1 MQCAGL
7 DEEVASMRSAELRLR
22 QEMASVEQKWQDVVG
37 LMQVRA
43 RRGSERARQRARCQS
58 PRAGAAR
65 IARGG
70 HRGARPRPR
79 AARSSSQPPRCPCAV
94 QAEIKTLQRK
104 VASLPKSVVER
115 FEQGAAIRAAIGDG
129 S

>member
-1 MQCAGL
+1 
-7 DEEVASMRSAELRLR
+7 
-22 QEMASVEQKWQDVVG
+22 
-37 LMQVRA
+37 
-43 RRGSERARQRARCQS
+43 
-58 PRAGAAR
+58 
-65 IARGG
+65 
-70 HRGARPRPR
+70 
-79 AARSSSQPPRCPCAV
+79 V